1 MTAAGAE
8 VTRRRGLRVL
18 LLAAFAA
25 LAALL
30 LPAAPASA
38 ASSPAAEKGVGAIST
53 ESILTVGVHESIR
66 AGQHPVRGPS
76 QLQLVSGHC
85 VAADSEYV
93 DLYHGTTR
101 TGAAGIRVNGIDLSL
116 ANPRTD
122 FGPGFYTT
130 RSLEQAAARA
140 EAVGGPEGEILH
152 YRVPTAAF
160 DNLSGLTFES
170 GGDAY
175 ASFLRG
181 IREGD
186 MHGFDYVE
194 GPFLRNPGDF
204 YAGKDAIT
212 TGNQVSFHTPSAV
225 ELLNGYLLP

>member
-18 LLAAFAA
+18 LLAAFPA

-85 VAADSEYV
+85 VAAE
-93 DLYHGTTR
+93 GEA
-101 TGAAGIRVNGIDLSL
+101 GALARLPQDVGVSPTAPRALPLSRAISRSGSQNAFLQSRIGELEEQGATAFRVNQQQVDINGVRVGINRPDLQ
-116 ANPRTD
+116 
-122 FGPGFYTT
+122 YT
-130 RSLEQAAARA
+130 
-140 EAVGGPEGEILH
+140 
-152 YRVPTAAF
+152 
-160 DNLSGLTFES
+160 
-170 GGDAY
+170 
-175 ASFLRG
+175 
-181 IREGD
+181 
-186 MHGFDYVE
+186 
-194 GPFLRNPGDF
+194 
-204 YAGKDAIT
+204 
-212 TGNQVSFHTPSAV
+212 
-225 ELLNGYLLP
+225 LNGQRFYEEFETSSIEDAWAHMGRIMANDPSGQFLPWFVP